1 MWRAGGRGDVLGG
14 LEASMRPRTRQAD
27 DDLQRMA
34 AEIIMSNAQHWG
46 GRDSLAYRA
55 AHMELERL
63 PDVSEV

>member
-1 MWRAGGRGDVLGG
+1 
-14 LEASMRPRTRQAD
+14 MRPRTRQAD